1 MQTSKTVKA
10 AVAVTM
16 MMALTA
22 CATKAKNIEAAYVS
36 PVGYEAYTC
45 EQLGQ
50 EAQRVSG
57 RAADLTGQQD
67 QQAKKDALAVG
78 VSVILFWP
86 ALFLIKGDKTSA
98 AELSRIKGEMNAIE
112 QVSIQKQCGFQFDK
126 QGA

>member
-1 MQTSKTVKA
+1 MQTSKSVRT
-10 AVAVTM
+10 AVAISM

-45 EQLGQ
+45 EQLGH

-57 RAADLTGQQD
+57 RAAELTGQQD
-67 QQAKKDALAVG
+67 AQAKKDALAVG

-86 ALFLIKGDKTSA
+86 ALFLVKGDKTNA
-98 AELSRIKGEMNAIE
+98 AELSRLKGEMNTIE
-112 QVSIQKQCGFQFDK
+112 QVSVQKQCGFQFDK

>member
-1 MQTSKTVKA
+1 
-10 AVAVTM
+10 M

-36 PVGYEAYTC
+36 PVGYEAYSC

-57 RAADLTGQQD
+57 RAASLTGQQD
-67 QQAKKDALAVG
+67 AQAKKDAVAVG

-86 ALFLIKGDKTSA
+86 ALFLVKGDKTGA

-112 QVSIQKQCGFQFDK
+112 QVSIQKQCGFQFNTE
-126 QGA
+126 APSAT